1 MLVAAAALLAGCGTT
16 EDPKPVAK
24 TAASTTST
32 TSKASAPQATVQ
44 DFTSVVA
51 EHHAKWDA
59 QVATVE
65 ANCRNPRTIPACK
78 AGYLT
83 LGYMAETIRLS
94 LSAAHTPSAPVY
106 KGVPPKQIKTLL
118 TETESAA
125 DAAHLASQAAYNTGC
140 ADPLEP
146 SCAAEYMRLRLDVDK
161 LSGKLDAW
169 SVY

>member
-1 MLVAAAALLAGCGTT
+1 MLVAAAALLAGCG
-16 EDPKPVAK
+16 DPAEPAPPAKPVA
-24 TAASTTST
+24 ATTST
-32 TSKASAPQATVQ
+32 QSAPQATVQ

-65 ANCRNPRTIPACK
+65 ANCRNPRTILACK

-94 LSAAHTPSAPVY
+94 LSAVHKPSAPVY
-106 KGVPPKQIKTLL
+106 KGVPPEQIKALL

-125 DAAHLASQAAYNTGC
+125 DAAHLSSQTAYNTGC

-146 SCAAEYMRLRLDVDK
+146 ACAAEYMRLRLDVDK